1 MRAIGAEGPHFHDLR
16 HTGNSFAAASGA
28 KLRDLMAH
36 MGHDRERAS
45 LIYQHDSRGADQAF
59 ADAIDRQFRSEHG
72 TDEDDDGSSC
82 ALVPAS

>member
-1 MRAIGAEGPHFHDLR
+1 
-16 HTGNSFAAASGA
+16 
-28 KLRDLMAH
+28 MAH